1 MPSVIATDSTRRS
14 WINSNISRA
23 MRGSARISPS
33 FTFQSRNSS
42 TSAFSDRRNWPTPQ
56 SLPGSLAQALEK
68 SIFHHIASLSEASVK
83 KETRASARARCTA
96 GSHWCGAANCRDV
109 PNSGLMQL
117 DISIAVWP
125 GHNRS
130 DNDVPN
136 AKVCSFIKSR

>member
-1 MPSVIATDSTRRS
+1 MPSVIATDSARRS

-83 KETRASARARCTA
+83 KETRASARAP
-96 GSHWCGAANCRDV
+96 NCRDV